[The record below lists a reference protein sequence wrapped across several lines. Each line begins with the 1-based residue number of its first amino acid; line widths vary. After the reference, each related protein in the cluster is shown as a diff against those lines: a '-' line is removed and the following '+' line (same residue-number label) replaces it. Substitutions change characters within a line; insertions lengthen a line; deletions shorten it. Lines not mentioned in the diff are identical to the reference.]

1 MRESFCITCEKKIF
15 YTRFLAFLPHT
26 ATCIFIIFHIY
37 NSSSIAYIH
46 PVYGAGVQTHDLM
59 IMSHLPLPLDH
70 GSSLFVNIF
79 KQSNVIIFQKAG
91 QNGKGFTKK
100 RRSDTE
106 NATMKLLDKSEVCHF
121 NFTNI
126 I

>member
-1 MRESFCITCEKKIF
+1 MRESFCITCEKNIYFIQDF
-15 YTRFLAFLPHT
+15 YLFCPIRLPVFSLFFMYVI
-26 ATCIFIIFHIY
+26 A
-37 NSSSIAYIH
+37 SIAYSH
-46 PVYGAGVQTHDLM
+46 PVYGAGVQTHDPM
-59 IMSHLPLPLDH
+59 IIIPLPLPLDH

-121 NFTNI
+121 NFTNNI
-126 I
+126 